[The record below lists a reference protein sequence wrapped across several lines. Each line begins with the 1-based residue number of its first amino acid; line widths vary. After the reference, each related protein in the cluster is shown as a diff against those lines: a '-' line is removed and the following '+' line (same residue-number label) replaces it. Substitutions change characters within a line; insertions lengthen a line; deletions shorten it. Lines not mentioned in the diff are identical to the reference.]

1 MELVGSLRMTQINKT
16 VWIVIIPDL
25 QKCRQI
31 QSIMKNCIKLVHI
44 SGKKLG
50 KLKEVMGKNRFD
62 DFFSFE
68 FWKMNWILDR

>member
-1 MELVGSLRMTQINKT
+1 MELVGSLRMTQINKI

-50 KLKEVMGKNRFD
+50 EIKGGHRQEALWRH
-62 DFFSFE
+62 SFWRI
-68 FWKMNWILDR
+68 FLLFRIL